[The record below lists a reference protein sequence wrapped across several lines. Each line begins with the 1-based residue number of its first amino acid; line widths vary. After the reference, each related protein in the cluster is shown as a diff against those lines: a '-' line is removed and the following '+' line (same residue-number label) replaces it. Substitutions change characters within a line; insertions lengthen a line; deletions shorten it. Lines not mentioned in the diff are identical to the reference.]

1 MAGRLSAALAAA
13 LLLALAPEARAAA
26 RDPPKASCSARLAG
40 RRVIVMATLDGFFD
54 PDLLRLVRLGLAGR
68 LDVQISLQ
76 RKRFLL
82 FSEAEASERYQAL
95 VTYDDKSEEFRIDG
109 RHGGSELKSLT
120 LDRIALALKAPP
132 PEGPHLVRVA
142 ARLEVVTA
150 SSLLQVARWIGGR
163 DKEKAAEEN
172 EGSGFSGLLVR
183 SLLQDLARSASGTC
197 ALER

>member
-1 MAGRLSAALAAA
+1 MARRSLCAAFALA
-13 LLLALAPEARAAA
+13 LLLGPPGLAAA
-26 RDPPKASCSARLAG
+26 RDPPSALCSARLAG
-40 RRVIVMATLDGFFD
+40 RRVIVNATLTGFFD
-54 PDLLRLVRLGLAGR
+54 ADLLRLVRLGLAGR
-68 LDVQISLQ
+68 LDVEIALV

-95 VTYDDKSEEFRIDG
+95 VSYDDKSEEFRIDG
-109 RHGGSELKSLT
+109 RGVGSELSSLT
-120 LDRIALALKAPP
+120 LDRVALTLRAPP
-132 PEGPHLVRVA
+132 PGGPHRVRVA

-163 DKEKAAEEN
+163 AKEKPDEDA

-183 SLLQDLARSASGTC
+183 SLLQDLARSATGTC